1 MRRTSVVRN
10 SVLTV
15 SVAIFLLSVAL
26 CRAADQ
32 PPQVGELFPSLKFPT
47 PKASQELSYLGLG
60 TKVGPSFKL
69 GQVKARVVV
78 LEVFSMYCPYCQAEA
93 PSINGLFQITT
104 ERGLDTQ
111 VKLMGIGAANTPF
124 EVDLFR
130 KKYDV
135 KFPLLPDK
143 DLVLH
148 EALGK
153 VRTPYFIAVKLDPS
167 GSQQV
172 IYSKVGSIGSPE
184 EFLNRIVLDAGI
196 Q

>member
-1 MRRTSVVRN
+1 MRHTCILRASA
-10 SVLTV
+10 LIV
-15 SVAIFLLSVAL
+15 SVMIFLFSAAL

-32 PPQVGELFPSLKFPT
+32 PPQAGALFPSLKFPT
-47 PKASQELSYLGLG
+47 PKAAEELAYLGLG
-60 TKVGPSFKL
+60 TKAGSSFKL

-93 PSINGLFQITT
+93 PSINGLYRIIT
-104 ERGLDTQ
+104 ERGLDAQ
-111 VKLMGIGAANTPF
+111 VKIVGIGAGNTPF

-167 GSQQV
+167 GAPQV

-184 EFLNRIVLDAGI
+184 QFLNTIVEHAGL